1 MSFINKYGNIIFIGI
16 IILII
21 SIINIFNKY
30 HYIFFCISF
39 NIKKNIITSYSFYN
53 PYTGEKID
61 SETTCKEEINI
72 PEWKFQIF
80 IYTSAQESII
90 FIISSFKNNH
100 VVNNFKKISKINN
113 KPKKKVIK
121 TKTMISP
128 KTNILKIWVKV
139 ISFQRI

>member
-72 PEWKFQIF
+72 PE
-80 IYTSAQESII
+80 
-90 FIISSFKNNH
+90 
-100 VVNNFKKISKINN
+100 
-113 KPKKKVIK
+113 
-121 TKTMISP
+121 
-128 KTNILKIWVKV
+128 
-139 ISFQRI
+139 